1 MLQKKHW
8 VTANSPCPNSQIK
21 DFLGLGSLQESKCTY
36 ELVGESFAVPH
47 PKGSYIKSRISNCFC
62 ALLEEGEDMHKV
74 DRISSVHVI
83 LSDAFRHSLPGYF
96 KFGERE
102 QILQL
107 KYPGILWTRIKSP
120 VISLTF
126 LFLRV
131 PGKKEKNKNENK
143 RSRQHV
149 QLTLEQGWG

>member
-1 MLQKKHW
+1 
-8 VTANSPCPNSQIK
+8 
-21 DFLGLGSLQESKCTY
+21 
-36 ELVGESFAVPH
+36 
-47 PKGSYIKSRISNCFC
+47 
-62 ALLEEGEDMHKV
+62 MHKV